1 MKNSEV
7 YAIMLNLPLV
17 IKTSTKCVRVC
28 ECVCVCVCARAH
40 ARARTQSCLTLCDF
54 MDCSL
59 PGSSVH
65 GISQATILVWVAIS
79 YVKASS

>member
-17 IKTSTKCVRVC
+17 IKTSTKCVSVC
-28 ECVCVCVCARAH
+28 ECVCVCVCVCAR

>member
-28 ECVCVCVCARAH
+28 ECVCVCVCARARM
-40 ARARTQSCLTLCDF
+40 RAHVLSH
-54 MDCSL
+54 
-59 PGSSVH
+59 V
-65 GISQATILVWVAIS
+65 
-79 YVKASS
+79 